1 MATNISG
8 SVTLTYGAHTHT
20 ESFNTTASTLTDAN
34 PSHDYS
40 AGGGRALVG
49 GAALDPGTID
59 GAEGLL
65 LIKNDN
71 NIGALEVSLENAS
84 AYDISIPAGVTNL
97 ISVGTSGAVYV
108 KAPSA
113 SVSQADVASVSSAGA
128 IVFDGTTVS
137 GSIVP
142 GTAIMTKHTG
152 SFYPDDLVV
161 EIDTATTGT
170 VYELDGVT
178 KKDLTGA
185 GVAGYT
191 ASTVVNLVYIVKY
204 RYTLT
209 EA

>member
-1 MATNISG
+1 MSTKISG
-8 SVTLTYGAHTHT
+8 SVSLVYGNHSHSETF
-20 ESFNTTASTLTDAN
+20 STTASTLTN
-34 PSHDYS
+34 TNESHDYS
-40 AGGGRALVG
+40 AGGGRAVVG

-71 NIGALEVSLENAS
+71 NIGALDVSVDGS
-84 AYDISIPAGVTNL
+84 SYDISIPAGVANL
-97 ISVGTSGAVYV
+97 ISVGTSGAVQV
-108 KAPSA
+108 KAPSGT
-113 SVSQADVASVSSAGA
+113 VSQADVASVSAAGA
-128 IVFDGTTVS
+128 IVFDGTTHS

-191 ASTVVNLVYIVKY
+191 ASTKVNLVYIVKY
-204 RYTLT
+204 RFTLT